1 MATMEALAA
10 RLVGTWY
17 AVLVSDKGERRYFRF
32 LEDLRFIEIVK
43 LDPPLGR
50 QHYFQSRLWCEL
62 ESESVLRMRF
72 YKNRAGDVRS
82 LHFQGEIL
90 VLQYTFPL
98 KEGETEPQKHV
109 WHCHRQTDEEIP
121 EWFEEQFQKAMAKP
135 WL

>member
-1 MATMEALAA
+1 MDPLQALAA

-17 AVLVSDKGERRYFRF
+17 SVVVSDKGESGYFRF
-32 LEDLRFIEIVK
+32 LEDLRYVGIQPLE
-43 LDPPLGR
+43 PPLGR
-50 QHYFQSRLWCEL
+50 QHYCGFRLWCEL

-72 YKNRAGDVRS
+72 YKDRPGSVRD
-82 LHFQGEIL
+82 LHFEGEIL

-109 WHCHRQTDEEIP
+109 WCCHRLLEEEIP
-121 EWFEEQFQKAMAKP
+121 EWFEEQYRKAMARP